1 MATFKIFEYL
11 KIEVNR
17 PSTKQFFRKAR
28 TIFGAMVKNGLFIK
42 KRCTHISHVLKQ
54 IFLKIMCGYLFIEE
68 FESRWMSVE
77 LILC

>member
-42 KRCTHISHVLKQ
+42 KRCTHISHVLKHKY
-54 IFLKIMCGYLFIEE
+54 F
-68 FESRWMSVE
+68 
-77 LILC
+77 